1 MNITAAA
8 LLNAAAGVV
17 LAPAIAQLMPDQ
29 PDLCNKLYTPLL
41 ETAGISLST
50 AQAQVVFKQ
59 AREWCAVSVVSSE
72 LRQVCDAMCALPSLP
87 TPMNLLLGTA
97 ALVVLQQLAAVDGG
111 PESAQGALQDLLD
124 AVEVQPRV
132 AALMQLRS
140 QLHGTG
146 ADAVTQAVLKSTLML
161 PRGILSLAQ
170 LMFRGQSS
178 PSQQALAMFA
188 QAVCSWE
195 DAAWLAS
202 AGQQVARMLAAAG
215 AGSEVV
221 VAAAAAVLHQFAA
234 AASTAVR
241 GKPASGHVPAPEH
254 AVSQVSPLIQEIPE
268 PATDPGA
275 QADAADAADAA
286 ADSAAAH
293 SDEILRATWGR
304 IVWPLVHYSLTH
316 PRIAAL
322 VHGVPWWAGLV
333 QRGSPPPEHSD
344 MMRCIELLHRAAG
357 PQHSAVPP
365 AVWTLLAPLCPALL
379 DVLRACAGLRA
390 AFLHAT
396 REILHAVLGHVHI
409 RIASQLLFG
418 LTSAPT
424 PQSVLQAADTGLIT
438 VRRLSGRG
446 ADSGR
451 PCLQLVVRDQQL
463 QCVPAAYPSAY
474 PLPVHLAQAA
484 AATRADADD
493 LPPLHSL
500 VLHAKAAGPTPTQSH
515 ASPMTWT
522 EQDGA
527 SLAEAIVQALTVE
540 RGGAIQEGHTQRQVV
555 PACAPLAAALFL
567 RCFGVYAMGVGVPPD
582 AVEAVLHSG
591 GALGADE
598 SGRRALSAVAQHE
611 EARYRCL
618 QLVLALSEQ
627 VGAAVVRSAEHML
640 RLVHGIIQ
648 AQLVSGSDAEDT
660 SATIALCLGLVS
672 AAVAGGLAIRTAAD
686 RDALRSLLP
695 TLAALSTHPSPE
707 IAEMASALQLAIA
720 SSVLGGPSE
729 SDEPAS
735 ALHPSHGPGAR
746 YTSEDQVRA
755 AVRDAVALL
764 MQDEPAMKGGGVS
777 QLVDVLKHSLRAAW
791 PMSLL
796 QAVQQALMGALAV
809 PDSFVY
815 LPAMEAMAL
824 VMAKDAD
831 VAWAVL
837 EAVCSCKLRADVCSR
852 ALESFIRALPALG
865 AKLSARAAWGVHCLM
880 SQCVRSEC
888 VVEAVASMWVAV
900 AGILHEAAPESVR
913 GMLADV
919 VRASEATVANART
932 DLLVRQAASVTL
944 ENAVKAAA
952 ACGPAVVAGLNPEM
966 FSSLYRL
973 ASSCGDPAIVAHI
986 MAAANAVSTALRDSA
1001 TAAPRTRMPEFHP
1014 ARFDL
1019 PP

>member
-17 LAPAIAQLMPDQ
+17 LAPAIAQLIPDQ

-50 AQAQVVFKQ
+50 AQAQTVFRQ
-59 AREWCAVSVVSSE
+59 AGDWCAVSVVSSE
-72 LRQVCDAMCALPSLP
+72 LRQVCSAMCALPSLP

-97 ALVVLQQLAAVDGG
+97 ALVVLQQLGAAGGG
-111 PESAQGALQDLLD
+111 PASAQAALQHLLD

-146 ADAVTQAVLKSTLML
+146 ADAVTRAVLKSTLML

-170 LMFRGQSS
+170 LMFRGQASA
-178 PSQQALAMFA
+178 SQQALAMFA

-202 AGQQVARMLAAAG
+202 TGQQIVRMLAAAG
-215 AGSEVV
+215 TGSEAV

-234 AASTAVR
+234 AAGGAVR
-241 GKPASGHVPAPEH
+241 GEPPSARAPAPQH
-254 AVSQVSPLIQEIPE
+254 AKRQTSPLIQEIAE
-268 PATDPGA
+268 P
-275 QADAADAADAA
+275 AADAGVQADGASG
-286 ADSAAAH
+286 SAAAR
-293 SDEILRATWGR
+293 SAEMLRATWGR
-304 IVWPLVHYSLTH
+304 IVWPLVHYSLAH

-344 MMRCIELLHRAAG
+344 MVRCIELLHRAAG

-396 REILHAVLGHVHI
+396 RETLHAVLGHVHV

-424 PQSVLQAADTGLIT
+424 PQSVLQAADTGLIA
-438 VRRLSGRG
+438 VRRAGARG
-446 ADSGR
+446 AGSNP

-463 QCVPAAYPSAY
+463 HYVPAAHPSAY
-474 PLPVHLAQAA
+474 PLPEHLTQAA
-484 AATRADADD
+484 AASRAEADD

-500 VLHAKAAGPTPTQSH
+500 VIHAETAGPALTKSR
-515 ASPMTWT
+515 ASPMTWA

-540 RGGAIQEGHTQRQVV
+540 SGGAIQEGHSQRQVV

-567 RCFGVYAMGVGVPPD
+567 RCFGVYAIGVGVPSD

-591 GALGADE
+591 GALAADE
-598 SGRRALSAVAQHE
+598 SGSRVLSAVAQHE

-640 RLVHGIIQ
+640 RLVHGVTQ
-648 AQLVSGSDAEDT
+648 AQLVPGNDGEDA

-695 TLAALSTHPSPE
+695 TLAELSTHLSPE

-720 SSVLGGPSE
+720 SSVLGGPGE
-729 SDEPAS
+729 SRDPAS
-735 ALHPSHGPGAR
+735 APRPSYGAGAH
-746 YTSEDQVRA
+746 YTSEDQVRT

-777 QLVDVLKHSLRAAW
+777 QLADVLKHSLRAAW

-837 EAVCSCKLRADVCSR
+837 EAVCSGKLRTDVCSR
-852 ALESFIRALPALG
+852 ALESLIRALPALG

-880 SQCVRSEC
+880 SQCVRSERAA
-888 VVEAVASMWVAV
+888 EAVASMWVAV
-900 AGILHEAAPESVR
+900 AGILREAAPESVR

-932 DLLVRQAASVTL
+932 DLLVRQAASATL

-952 ACGPAVVAGLNPEM
+952 ACGPAEVAGLNPEM

-973 ASSCGDPAIVAHI
+973 ASSCGDPAIAAHI
-986 MAAANAVSTALRDSA
+986 MAAANAVSSALRNSA
-1001 TAAPRTRMPEFHP
+1001 TAAPRTRMPQFQP
-1014 ARFDL
+1014 AGFDL